1 MSGLKQI
8 KETKKA
14 RIGLYS
20 AGLKAYW
27 EQFAG
32 QTYSRLPKWLMKKLG
47 QTGGWHSV

>member
-32 QTYSRLPKWLMKKLG
+32 LKECLVGYNYFKPTAGSRNGL
-47 QTGGWHSV
+47 